1 MKNSIPAIF
10 SLPSTYIQAFHRFQT
25 DMRIFRLPPSAARCE
40 TTAGSSDFGD
50 FDATSVPVALG
61 CNASI
66 WTRKAALKERHGEK
80 HQYPLNIIKYHN
92 LNYIIWYQYHSISN
106 ISIFNPLEYQGGF
119 PVGPFVSN
127 MYQFWPMVSFL
138 TTVAIFKNTI
148 RFLGIVS
155 LVYWPDLTKR
165 PYKVQPF
172 AFGTLV
178 WLTWLCFAHVDFSGQ
193 EIPGEM
199 AEMPAKKGETTQSQ
213 RDWTMTTF
221 FFNGRFYSGRECVTK
236 E

>member
-1 MKNSIPAIF
+1 MDQWRAFWCLDVIQKAKLADLKHEMKNSIPAIF

-40 TTAGSSDFGD
+40 TTAGSSDFGE

-61 CNASI
+61 CNPSI

-127 MYQFWPMVSFL
+127 MYQFWPMVSFWL
-138 TTVAIFKNTI
+138 LWPFSRI
-148 RFLGIVS
+148 RS
-155 LVYWPDLTKR
+155 D
-165 PYKVQPF
+165 
-172 AFGTLV
+172 
-178 WLTWLCFAHVDFSGQ
+178 S
-193 EIPGEM
+193 
-199 AEMPAKKGETTQSQ
+199 
-213 RDWTMTTF
+213 
-221 FFNGRFYSGRECVTK
+221 
-236 E
+236 